1 MFKSLFLMIGT
12 QWSPFL
18 MVESPLQT
26 WEVQELRHRRHAEDP
41 GDGVA
46 VDLERAVLG
55 DPGMR
60 NRGQSWLI
68 MVNG

>member
-1 MFKSLFLMIGT
+1 
-12 QWSPFL
+12 